1 MLLYLET
8 IIDLLHRHVDGP
20 LVVGAVCNVDVLA
33 TVAQSVRMWH
43 PLNDACLLCQRNH
56 SKPATGKNQAHKIL
70 HLLST
75 SVSLP
80 CPRKLMQNTV
90 VLASV
95 QFVSNLRQSWQ
106 LRCRQQTA

>member
-56 SKPATGKNQAHKIL
+56 SKPAAGKPVTQGFASAVYFCIPP
-70 HLLST
+70 LSKEANAKHRN
-75 SVSLP
+75 S
-80 CPRKLMQNTV
+80 CFCTV
-90 VLASV
+90 CV
-95 QFVSNLRQSWQ
+95 
-106 LRCRQQTA
+106 